1 MCTEEGYRS
10 FAAEYPQLR
19 DRVIVC
25 DSFSKPYA
33 MTGWRLGWVAAD
45 EFLSSQMAKVHQYM
59 VSSVPAFVQHAAVR
73 ALEKDVAPAREVYSA
88 RRDVVLRRL
97 DEMGLETVRPEGA
110 FYAFPSIR
118 EFGMSSEEF
127 CTRLIKEAR
136 VALVPGVF
144 FGAEGFVRLSYCYSM
159 EDIVQGLDRLEGFVS
174 GLRA

>member
-1 MCTEEGYRS
+1 MPSHAFLS
-10 FAAEYPQLR
+10 FLDVPFHNSLNYLFVFLDQLR
-19 DRVIVC
+19 HTIIE
-25 DSFSKPYA
+25 SHIK
-33 MTGWRLGWVAAD
+33 
-45 EFLSSQMAKVHQYM
+45 
-59 VSSVPAFVQHAAVR
+59 
-73 ALEKDVAPAREVYSA
+73 VAPAREVYSA

-144 FGAEGFVRLSYCYSM
+144 FGAEGFVRLSYCCSM